1 MKVVS
6 HFLATLL
13 VALVIGGSVHAQ
25 VTDQLTAAEYSIFA
39 FYTDNTSPVNQV
51 NTRKDSDTQN
61 SGDSIFMGD
70 GVSVSGSFGEGKA
83 SAIAHASIG
92 SIGVSL
98 SMSAVSKTFVQFAG
112 FGDAGGFADASWR
125 DLSIFQTPGGTPG
138 QRFIATGALQPDLNH
153 LEIKGSASSGSHA
166 FLNLIIKNFGN
177 HTSLPASPYGG
188 NLWGSFNSDAFVDTQ
203 YPPAL
208 ILFEQEYIVGEPV
221 AHGFSVK
228 LEGSISA
235 VTPGA
240 AEVSGEFSNSLEWGG
255 ILSVRDAVTG
265 VEVHDY
271 TITSAS
277 GFDYTKSFD
286 QQVPEPSC
294 TIMLIV
300 GLSFFAPRW
309 QRRDGK
315 VKAKNGS
322 RCIQ

>member
-1 MKVVS
+1 M
-6 HFLATLL
+6 
-13 VALVIGGSVHAQ
+13 
-25 VTDQLTAAEYSIFA
+25 
-39 FYTDNTSPVNQV
+39 
-51 NTRKDSDTQN
+51 
-61 SGDSIFMGD
+61 
-70 GVSVSGSFGEGKA
+70 
-83 SAIAHASIG
+83 
-92 SIGVSL
+92 
-98 SMSAVSKTFVQFAG
+98 
-112 FGDAGGFADASWR
+112 
-125 DLSIFQTPGGTPG
+125 
-138 QRFIATGALQPDLNH
+138 
-153 LEIKGSASSGSHA
+153 
-166 FLNLIIKNFGN
+166 
-177 HTSLPASPYGG
+177 
-188 NLWGSFNSDAFVDTQ
+188 
-203 YPPAL
+203 
-208 ILFEQEYIVGEPV
+208 GEPV